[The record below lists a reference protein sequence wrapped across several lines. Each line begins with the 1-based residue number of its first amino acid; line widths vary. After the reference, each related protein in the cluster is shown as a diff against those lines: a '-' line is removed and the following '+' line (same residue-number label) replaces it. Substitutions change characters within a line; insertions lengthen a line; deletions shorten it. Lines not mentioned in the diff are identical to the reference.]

1 LSCLAKSRVRIVR
14 EIRIGRKFPRL
25 KKPFLINQIRGPK
38 PILIGVKFS
47 EVLSRLETAIS
58 EWEWRFLFNIDYDFN
73 E

>member
-1 LSCLAKSRVRIVR
+1 LSCLAKSRDRIVK

-25 KKPFLINQIRGPK
+25 KKTFLINQIRGPK